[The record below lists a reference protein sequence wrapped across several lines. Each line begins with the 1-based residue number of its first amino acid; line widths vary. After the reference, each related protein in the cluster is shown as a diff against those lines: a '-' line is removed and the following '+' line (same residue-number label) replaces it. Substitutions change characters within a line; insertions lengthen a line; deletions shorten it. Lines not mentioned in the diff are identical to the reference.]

1 MTDSNGF
8 GRRDVARC
16 WAGFASLGAGLVH
29 VAVVREH
36 FSEYWLFGAFF
47 AALAAVQLAWGL
59 AALARPTV
67 PAPRLINGLTVGVI
81 LLWLVS
87 RSTGLPLGPD
97 PWTPEPFGR
106 ADLLCTVLEVAM
118 VLLVLVAVRRRS
130 PGTVGRSAEV
140 AGSAATGSARLVALL
155 GAGALVVAAVA
166 TPAMAA
172 TEAGAHAHPHFSS
185 H

>member
-1 MTDSNGF
+1 VTDSHGF

-36 FSEYWLFGAFF
+36 LSEYWLFGVFF
-47 AALAAVQLAWGL
+47 AALAVVQLAWGL

-67 PAPRLINGLTVGVI
+67 PVPRLINGLTVGVAA
-81 LLWLVS
+81 LWLVS
-87 RSTGLPLGPD
+87 RSSGLPLGPQ
-97 PWTPEPFGR
+97 PWTAEPVGR
-106 ADLLCTVLEVAM
+106 ADVLCTVLEVAM
-118 VLLVLVAVRRRS
+118 VLCVLVALPRRS
-130 PGTVGRSAEV
+130 AGV
-140 AGSAATGSARLVALL
+140 AGPPAAMSGSPARASARLVALM
-155 GAGALVVAAVA
+155 ATGALVVAAVA